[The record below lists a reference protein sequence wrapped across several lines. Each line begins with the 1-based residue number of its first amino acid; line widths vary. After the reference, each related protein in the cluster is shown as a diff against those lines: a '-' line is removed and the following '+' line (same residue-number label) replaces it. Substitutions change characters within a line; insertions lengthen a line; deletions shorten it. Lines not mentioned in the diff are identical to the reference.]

1 MSQTDVNLKK
11 FTSAVLSDAE
21 AQRAKIMAE
30 IEEYRRHEMERAE
43 EDVLHEAYNLIQG
56 EIANIRNK
64 QSREISLAELEGRR
78 KLLMLREEITQ
89 KVFKKA
95 ADKIVAYTKT
105 EAYSEWLCNM
115 LKQSSQTI
123 AEGTLVIEVKHGEH
137 TPVDKL
143 IAATGRKATVKEV
156 PNILIGGFILVNEKK
171 GFVIDETLDQKLDNE
186 KDWFAASSGLT
197 LRL

>member
-1 MSQTDVNLKK
+1 MSQTDVNLEK

-21 AQRAKIMAE
+21 AQRARIMTE
-30 IEEYRRHEMERAE
+30 IEEYRQKEMQRAE

-78 KLLMLREEITQ
+78 KLLTLREEITQ
-89 KVFKKA
+89 KVFKEA
-95 ADKIVAYTKT
+95 ADRIAAYTQT
-105 EAYSEWLCNM
+105 DAYSDWLCTA
-115 LKQSSQTI
+115 LQKSS
-123 AEGTLVIEVKHGEH
+123 ASMVEGELLIEVKRGEH
-137 TPVDKL
+137 TPSDRL
-143 IAATGRKATVKEV
+143 IQATGRKASVKEV
-156 PNILIGGFILVNEKK
+156 PGIAIGGFILVNNDK
-171 GFVIDETLDQKLDNE
+171 GFVIDETLDLKLHNE